1 MRLEEFL
8 EQNTQ
13 KAHLSKGDVIF
24 IQGDQ
29 AKSAYYVIRGK
40 IEIFKTMDGKE
51 SIVAHLEADEIFGE
65 MSLLRFDEYTLS
77 ARALEDTD
85 VYLITPEVLQAQIRE
100 THPLI
105 KAILDM
111 LLDRINDT
119 NKVLIDLDKIN
130 MS

>member
-51 SIVAHLEADEIFGE
+51 SIVAHLGADEIFGE